1 MLNFLHEMSG
11 IMGMI
16 VSTIV
21 QLVLVIAIGMLIY
34 YPIYKCVMNKRLANG
49 DTSKKPLPTPIK
61 MIPVF
66 LAIYYVVIMPLIVI
80 IVFIQAGMSG
90 VRKEP
95 IQKPVDATMSFY
107 CEADYNRV
115 SDYFPTLENE
125 GYTKQ
130 IEEHDGI
137 RVSALLAKDLSPSEL
152 PHALLSVESVKDYP
166 SDATY
171 LIKVY
176 LTGNGKTIR
185 EYQCDHIPAYVLVDT
200 YDYDPELSAGEYKL
214 IVDCYVNDKTGTRLD
229 LFVDFFPLGTDN
241 SQK

>member
-1 MLNFLHEMSG
+1 MS
-11 IMGMI
+11 IFRDAM
-16 VSTIV
+16 STIV

-66 LAIYYVVIMPLIVI
+66 LGIYYVVIMPLIVI

-115 SDYFPTLENE
+115 SDYFPTLENK

-130 IEEHDGI
+130 IEEHNGI

-152 PHALLSVESVKDYP
+152 PHALLSAELVKDYP

-171 LIKVY
+171 MMDVY
-176 LTGNGKTIR
+176 LIGNGNTIKKFR
-185 EYQCDHIPAYVLVDT
+185 CDHIPAYALVDI

-214 IVDCYVNDKTGTRLD
+214 NVHCVISDKTGTSLAIFSD
-229 LFVDFFPLGTDN
+229 DFPLGTDN